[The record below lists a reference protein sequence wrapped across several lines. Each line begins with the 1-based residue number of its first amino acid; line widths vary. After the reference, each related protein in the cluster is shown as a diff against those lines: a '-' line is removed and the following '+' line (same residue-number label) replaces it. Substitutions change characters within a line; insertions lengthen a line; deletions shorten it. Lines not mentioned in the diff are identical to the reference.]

1 MWNPVSG
8 GTQTLTAASPTNWHV
23 VAQVPSNHD
32 SDGGIVSYPDTGFWM
47 GNNSGTTPVDSSAS
61 VTSSWDVTMP
71 TNTSLVAGWS
81 AYDLWFNNWADEVMI
96 RTDITASS
104 AYDSTPIATA
114 VFNGVTWNLVN
125 FGSER
130 VWSPG
135 IDDAHKVNMK
145 TGSIDVLAMLKW
157 MESHGQLPAKSVW
170 TQASF
175 GFEIAR
181 TNSTQQTFAVNN
193 FSWTAK

>member
-1 MWNPVSG
+1 VSG
-8 GTQTLTAASPTNWHV
+8 GKQTLTANSPTNWHV
-23 VAQVPSNHD
+23 VAQVPASHD
-32 SDGGIVSYPDTGFWM
+32 SDGGIVSFPDTGFWM
-47 GNNSGTTPVDSSAS
+47 GNNTGTTPVDSSAS

-71 TNTSLVAGWS
+71 TDTSLVAGWS

-104 AYDSTPIATA
+104 DYDSTPIATA

-157 MESHGQLPAKSVW
+157 MESHGQLPANSVW